1 MKKIIYI
8 GLFAMMAFSMNSCD
22 HEHEY
27 PGVDEASRPTNVVNL
42 KLDYDGAYPSGG
54 AFSETSPA
62 SDIIPDWLKKTYYTV
77 DNGSTAKVS
86 YLFAPT
92 VPEYV
97 TVFSNAKSYTVT
109 SDDYKMVWGDDYA
122 KSNYFTPEKRAET
135 YLPTILSSAV
145 TESKEN
151 DLIVI
156 NYDFADVK
164 VNVSDPV
171 SEDFNFVKKTIYVLD
186 IDGWLNISML
196 PNPDP
201 TEDQYFWGGRYY
213 TNEDNGYA
221 SCSANNYSG
230 GELDTYLIT
239 PEFTV
244 TEGLALSFDHAYR
257 YYVSNSDCFS
267 VYVMTNLNG
276 DDAAA
281 IEGAT
286 KDNITSEFIYD
297 KPDVGKGKNLA
308 NVGKYTLDAYK
319 GKKIRIAFRY
329 HGDSTDDATTVWLDN
344 ISVSASNETSVVTE
358 TVSTNT
364 VYQYDGT
371 TWKPYNEALV
381 LQPADYEDMGVAG
394 LTATNW
400 SHYLPIF
407 LSKKYPY
414 AEGGTKYTLVFT
426 NAEGK
431 VMAQELMLKGGSWV
445 STTAVET
452 QTGEYEY
459 KDGAWTFSRIM
470 PNYIFNE
477 SFEETQGDFTI
488 VDVTLDPALTYV
500 WKQDSKYK
508 YIKASAYKSGNKNAE
523 SWLISPTID
532 MSEVTDAALSFEHA
546 QRYFAKPEEEQTLW
560 VSTSYDGGEI
570 VTDAWKQIEIPV
582 YSDGS
587 DWTFVKVEKIS
598 LKEYVGQKNV
608 RIAFKY
614 KSSSEAASTWE
625 IKNIIVE

>member
-109 SDDYKMVWGDDYA
+109 SDDYKTVWGDDYTN
-122 KSNYFTPEKRAET
+122 SDYFTSSKPAASF
-135 YLPTILSSAV
+135 LPGILSNAV
-145 TESKEN
+145 TESVEK
-151 DLIVI
+151 DLAV
-156 NYDFADVK
+156 VK
-164 VNVSDPV
+164 YTYAEVQIPDELPQ
-171 SEDFNFVKKTIYVLD
+171 EIYVENFNGAGAYQATLSLE
-186 IDGWLNISML
+186 GWLNISVI
-196 PNPDP
+196 DGA
-201 TEDQYFWGGRYY
+201 TKWWA
-213 TNEDNGYA
+213 NGYYDKDNDGYPTI
-221 SCSANNYSG
+221 SAFKYAKG
-230 GELDTYLIT
+230 DMDVYLVSPEVTIT
-239 PEFTV
+239 K
-244 TEGLALSFDHAYR
+244 GLVLTFDHAFR
-257 YYVSNSDCFS
+257 NFVDKDCFK
-267 VYVMTNLNG
+267 VYIIQDLNG
-276 DDAAA
+276 KDAAA
-281 IEGAT
+281 IKAAT
-286 KDNITSEFIYD
+286 KDDITTKFNYAIPE
-297 KPDVGKGKNLA
+297 VGASNNRA
-308 NVGKYTLDAYK
+308 NVGEYKLDAYA
-319 GKKIRIAFRY
+319 GKKIRVAFEY
-329 HGDSTDDATTVWLDN
+329 YGAATGNTTTVQLDN
-344 ISVSASNETSVVTE
+344 MIIREAGQGIIISNKSDV
-358 TVSTNT
+358 NT

>member
-109 SDDYKMVWGDDYA
+109 SDDYKMVWGDDYTN
-122 KSNYFTPEKRAET
+122 SDYFTSSKPAASF
-135 YLPTILSSAV
+135 LPGILSNAV
-145 TESKEN
+145 TESVEK
-151 DLIVI
+151 DLAV
-156 NYDFADVK
+156 VK
-164 VNVSDPV
+164 YTYAEVQIPDELPQ
-171 SEDFNFVKKTIYVLD
+171 EIYVENFNGAGAYQATLSLE
-186 IDGWLNISML
+186 GWLNISAI
-196 PNPDP
+196 DGA
-201 TEDQYFWGGRYY
+201 TKWWA
-213 TNEDNGYA
+213 NGYYDKDDDGYPTI
-221 SCSANNYSG
+221 SAFKYAKG
-230 GELDTYLIT
+230 DMDVYLVS
-239 PEFTV
+239 PEV
-244 TEGLALSFDHAYR
+244 TINKGLVLTFDHAFR
-257 YYVSNSDCFS
+257 NFVDKDCFK
-267 VYVMTNLNG
+267 VYIIQDLNG
-276 DDAAA
+276 KDAAA
-281 IEGAT
+281 IKAAT
-286 KDNITSEFIYD
+286 KDDITTKFNYAIPEIGAS
-297 KPDVGKGKNLA
+297 NNRA
-308 NVGKYTLDAYK
+308 NVGEYKLDAYA
-319 GKKIRIAFRY
+319 GKKIRVAFEY
-329 HGDSTDDATTVWLDN
+329 YGAATGNTTTVQLDN
-344 ISVSASNETSVVTE
+344 MIIREAGQGIIISNKSDV
-358 TVSTNT
+358 NT

-381 LQPADYEDMGVAG
+381 LQPADYEEMGVAG

-414 AEGGTKYTLVFT
+414 AEGGTKYTVVFT

-431 VMAQELMLKGGSWV
+431 VMAQELMLKGGIWV
-445 STTAVET
+445 PTTLTET

-459 KDGAWTFSRIM
+459 KDGAWTFLRIM
-470 PNYIFNE
+470 PNYIFSE
-477 SFEETQGDFTI
+477 SFEETQGDFTV
-488 VDVTLDPALTYV
+488 VDVVLDPALTYV

-508 YIKASAYKSGNKNAE
+508 YIKASAYKSGNKTTE
-523 SWLISPTID
+523 SWLISPIID

-570 VTDAWKQIEIPV
+570 ITDAWKQIEIPV